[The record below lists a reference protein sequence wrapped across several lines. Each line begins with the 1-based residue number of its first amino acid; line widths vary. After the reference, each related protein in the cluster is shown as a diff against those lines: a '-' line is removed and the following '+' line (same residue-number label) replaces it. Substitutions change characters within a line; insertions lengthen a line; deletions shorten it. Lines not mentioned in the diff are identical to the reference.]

1 MSLNGNVLGK
11 LFGSEARV
19 RLLRLFLLNPNEVFE
34 LKAAIKRVR
43 SGVSPVKREL
53 ASLLDIGYIKR
64 GTKVMTIVHRGGK
77 HVKKKVTGFS
87 LDRGFPY
94 INEIAELLA
103 SSSPMARERLSSGL
117 RGVGKIGLVVI
128 AGELV
133 GQDRNQVDLFI
144 VGDAL
149 KKSKIER
156 ALGLIEAEIG
166 KELVYAIMTTKEF
179 QYRYGMHD
187 RFIKDLFDNPH
198 ELLVNKLGIG

>member
-103 SSSPMARERLSSGL
+103 SSSPMARISGSASSINSRAASISPSTL
-117 RGVGKIGLVVI
+117 R
-128 AGELV
+128 
-133 GQDRNQVDLFI
+133 
-144 VGDAL
+144 
-149 KKSKIER
+149 
-156 ALGLIEAEIG
+156 
-166 KELVYAIMTTKEF
+166 
-179 QYRYGMHD
+179 
-187 RFIKDLFDNPH
+187 
-198 ELLVNKLGIG
+198 